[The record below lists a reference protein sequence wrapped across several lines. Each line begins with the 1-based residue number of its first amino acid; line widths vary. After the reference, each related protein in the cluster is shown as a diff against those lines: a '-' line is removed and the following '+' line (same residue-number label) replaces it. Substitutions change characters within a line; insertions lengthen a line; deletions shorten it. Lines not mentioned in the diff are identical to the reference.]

1 MYVRRSNMEDIPA
14 MMDLY
19 AQARVFM
26 RENGNLNQWDENY
39 PSRELLEKDIAFGN
53 SYIVEDDE
61 KNLAATFAFIK
72 GEDPTYYGIENG
84 AWLNHEPYGTIHRL
98 AGNTSYHGI
107 ASGCISWCKS
117 QIGNLRADTH
127 EDNKIMQHLLE
138 KNGFVRCGIIHLANG
153 APRIAYQFAGDSADY
168 WSVREVPSG
177 GRGFGIAS
185 MVLGIIALVLFFSF
199 VNIPLAIL
207 SIIFGIIQLT
217 RKAPKGMAISGIV
230 MSTISLFLL
239 VIFWACMFVSDARTE
254 STDSSTYYYEGSEND
269 DASDDYYDGLYE
281 GYQQGYKDGYYDGYY
296 GYTPDEDFYDYTPDD
311 GFFGY
316 LPNDDSYNFHGKNGI
331 YY

>member
-296 GYTPDEDFYDYTPDD
+296 GYTPDEDFFGYTPDD
-311 GFFGY
+311 GFYGY
-316 LPNDDSYNFHGKNGI
+316 LPNDDSYNFHEKNGI

>member
-26 RENGNLNQWDENY
+26 RENGNPNQWDESY

-296 GYTPDEDFYDYTPDD
+296 GYTPDEDFFGYTPDD
-311 GFFGY
+311 GFYGY
-316 LPNDDSYNFHGKNGI
+316 LPNDDSYNFHEKNGI

>member
-14 MMDLY
+14 MMELY

-26 RENGNLNQWDENY
+26 RENGNPNQWDENY

-185 MVLGIIALVLFFSF
+185 MVLGIIALVLFFFF

-207 SIIFGIIQLT
+207 AIIFGIIQLM

-230 MSTISLFLL
+230 MGISSLFLL

-316 LPNDDSYNFHGKNGI
+316 LPNDDSYNFHEKNGI

>member
-1 MYVRRSNMEDIPA
+1 M
-14 MMDLY
+14 
-19 AQARVFM
+19 Q
-26 RENGNLNQWDENY
+26 NQN
-39 PSRELLEKDIAFGN
+39 
-53 SYIVEDDE
+53 
-61 KNLAATFAFIK
+61 
-72 GEDPTYYGIENG
+72 
-84 AWLNHEPYGTIHRL
+84 
-98 AGNTSYHGI
+98 
-107 ASGCISWCKS
+107 
-117 QIGNLRADTH
+117 
-127 EDNKIMQHLLE
+127 
-138 KNGFVRCGIIHLANG
+138 
-153 APRIAYQFAGDSADY
+153 
-168 WSVREVPSG
+168 WSVREVSSG

-254 STDSSTYYYEGSEND
+254 SMDSSTYYYEGSEND

-316 LPNDDSYNFHGKNGI
+316 LPNDDSYNFHEKNGI

>member
-1 MYVRRSNMEDIPA
+1 MEDIPA

-296 GYTPDEDFYDYTPDD
+296 GYTPDEDFFGYTPDD
-311 GFFGY
+311 GFYGY

>member
-1 MYVRRSNMEDIPA
+1 MEDIPA
-14 MMDLY
+14 MMELY

-26 RENGNLNQWDENY
+26 REHGNPNQWDDSY

-98 AGNTSYHGI
+98 AGNPSCHGI
-107 ASGCISWCKS
+107 ASGCIGWCKS

-138 KNGFVRCGIIHLANG
+138 KNGFVRCGIIHLADG
-153 APRIAYQFAGDSADY
+153 APRIAYQFDGDSTDY
-168 WSVREVPSG
+168 QSVREVSSG
-177 GRGFGIAS
+177 ERGFGIAS

-239 VIFWACMFVSDARTE
+239 VIFWTCMLVSAARTE

-269 DASDDYYDGLYE
+269 DASGDYYDGLYE

-296 GYTPDEDFYDYTPDD
+296 GYTPDEDFFGYTPDD

-316 LPNDDSYNFHGKNGI
+316 LPNDDSYNFHGQNGI

>member
-1 MYVRRSNMEDIPA
+1 MEDIPA

-26 RENGNLNQWDENY
+26 REHGNPNQWDDSY

-177 GRGFGIAS
+177 ERGFGIAS

-207 SIIFGIIQLT
+207 SVIFGIIQLT

-254 STDSSTYYYEGSEND
+254 STDNSTYYYEGSEND
-269 DASDDYYDGLYE
+269 DASGDYYDGLYE

-296 GYTPDEDFYDYTPDD
+296 GYTPDEEFYGHTPDD
-311 GFFGY
+311 SFYGY

>member
-26 RENGNLNQWDENY
+26 RENGNLNQWDESY

-207 SIIFGIIQLT
+207 AIIFGIIQLM

-230 MSTISLFLL
+230 MGISSLFLL
-239 VIFWACMFVSDARTE
+239 VIFWTCMLVSAARTE

-269 DASDDYYDGLYE
+269 DASGDYYDGLYE

-296 GYTPDEDFYDYTPDD
+296 GYTPDEDF
-311 GFFGY
+311 FGY
-316 LPNDDSYNFHGKNGI
+316 LPNDDSYNFHEKNGI